1 MAILAGN
8 LSWIYFQLLIPP
20 RQGKHVLLNFIFDDF
35 YWYCF
40 GNFFWAGPFFPA
52 VMRYI
57 SHQGRVSAGQLCDL
71 WTRLTHVAIRT
82 AIYGSRTIVDDAT
95 ALR

>member
-1 MAILAGN
+1 MC
-8 LSWIYFQLLIPP
+8 
-20 RQGKHVLLNFIFDDF
+20 FIEFYDDF
-35 YWYCF
+35 YYF
-40 GNFFWAGPFFPA
+40 GIFLAGPFFPA

-71 WTRLTHVAIRT
+71 RTRLIHVATRT